1 MVFLFYVTF
10 PKKRCLTNRKAKEM
24 ADIIKSG
31 LLGIAWVGTLIFSAP
46 LLNDTEDK
54 RIVVAAEEVELKTE
68 NDICTPL

>member
-1 MVFLFYVTF
+1 
-10 PKKRCLTNRKAKEM
+10 M

-31 LLGIAWVGTLIFSAP
+31 ILGIAWVGTLIFSAP